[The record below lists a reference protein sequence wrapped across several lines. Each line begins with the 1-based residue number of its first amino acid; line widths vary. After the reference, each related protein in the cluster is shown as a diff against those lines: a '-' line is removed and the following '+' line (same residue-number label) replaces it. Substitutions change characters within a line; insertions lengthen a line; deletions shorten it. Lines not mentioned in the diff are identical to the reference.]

1 VSTTTATTYDKLYI
15 DGAWVPSEGSGTI
28 DVYDSTNGEVIA
40 TIPSGT
46 AADVDRAVQA
56 ARAAFETWSA
66 TTPEERAKAL
76 TRVGEGLAARMD
88 EIATVITRE
97 AGMPKWLSTIVQAGL
112 PINSFNTAA
121 QIAESYQYES
131 EVGNSLVVKEPVGV
145 VGAITP
151 WNYPLHQIAAKVA
164 YAMGAGCTVVL
175 KPSEVAPV
183 DALILAEIIDDA
195 GLPAGVFNVVT
206 GTGPEV
212 GEAIAAHPGVDM
224 VSFTG
229 STRAGKRVA
238 EVASQSLKRVALEL
252 GGKSANVLL
261 DDLDDEGF
269 ERAVRDGIG
278 KAYINSGQTCT
289 ALTRML
295 VPADRVAD
303 AERIAA
309 DEVETKFQPK
319 DPFAEGAM
327 LGPLSSRAQVERV
340 TGYIQKGLDEGA
352 KLVTGGPE
360 RPEGDG
366 LDQGFYVKP
375 TVFSEV
381 RNDMTI
387 AREEIFGPV
396 LSIIAYEGEDD
407 AATIA
412 NDSDYGL
419 SGGVW
424 SADPE
429 RAKAFARRIRT
440 GQIEV
445 NGGAFN
451 PNAPFGGYKNSGY
464 GREYGQ
470 HGFEEFLEVKS
481 MQL

>member
-1 VSTTTATTYDKLYI
+1 VQVFDKLYI
-15 DGAWVPSEGSGTI
+15 DGAWVPSTGSGAI
-28 DVYDSTNGEVIA
+28 DVFDSTNGEVIA
-40 TIPSGT
+40 QIPEGT
-46 AADVDRAVQA
+46 ADDVDA
-56 ARAAFETWSA
+56 AATAAHAAFESWSQ
-66 TTPEERAKAL
+66 TSPEERAKYC
-76 TRVGEGLAARMD
+76 TRIAEGLGARVD

-97 AGMPKWLSTIVQAGL
+97 AGMPKWLSSLVQAGL

-121 QIAESYQYES
+121 QLAESYEYETQ
-131 EVGNSLVVKEPVGV
+131 VGNSLVVREPVGV

-164 YAMGAGCTVVL
+164 YAIAAGCTVVL

-183 DALILAEIIDDA
+183 DAFILAEVVHDA
-195 GLPAGVFNVVT
+195 GLPAGVFNLVS
-206 GTGPEV
+206 GTGPVV
-212 GEAIAAHPGVDM
+212 GEAIAGHPKVDM

-238 EVASQSLKRVALEL
+238 EVAAQSLKRVALEL

-269 ERAVRDGIG
+269 ENAVRDGIG
-278 KAYINSGQTCT
+278 KAYLNSGQTCT

-295 VPADRVAD
+295 VPAGRLSD

-327 LGPLSSRAQVERV
+327 LGPLSSAAQVDRV
-340 TGYIQKGLDEGA
+340 TGYIQKGIDEGA
-352 KLVTGGPE
+352 KLVTGGAD
-360 RPEGDG
+360 RPEGEG
-366 LDQGFYVKP
+366 LESGYYVKP
-375 TVFSEV
+375 TVFSDV

-387 AREEIFGPV
+387 AQEEIFGPV
-396 LSIIAYEGEDD
+396 LSIIGYEGED
-407 AATIA
+407 AAAAIA
-412 NDSDYGL
+412 NDSAYGL

-424 SADPE
+424 SADTD
-429 RAKAFARRIRT
+429 RAKAFARRVRT

-451 PNAPFGGYKNSGY
+451 ANAPFGGYKNSGY